1 MSKSNLFLSCVL
13 FLSLIVGIG
22 VGLNHDSSPAA
33 LAAPTDAAWFDRG
46 WGYRRAVTVT
56 CPCAQDQTDYQVQVL
71 LNNTFDYN
79 HAKTDASD
87 FRVTASDGVTQ
98 IPFWIESWNPPNDAS
113 IWVKVPVIP
122 TGSGTTIYLY
132 YGNANPTNNPVEV
145 PPIGPWTRPAGNP
158 IVPIGGPANGR
169 SLLAENI
176 VYDDVTH
183 HYWMVHAN
191 YNDGGVGLV
200 WSDTPTD
207 PASWH
212 WYGTVI
218 SPANAPH
225 ILKYNGTWYIFYSA
239 WPNIRVATSTNV
251 SGPYSN
257 NTLIL
262 SPLPNWETARVDE
275 PFVFRRNDGKWVLMY
290 MGDSGGAHEQVSYA
304 TADDLLG
311 PYTRYSDTTPFI
323 PFGPG
328 GSFDA
333 GTVADPWVVEFHGT
347 YYIGYTVSPTTSSPW
362 QTAYATTTDWVTLTK
377 HGITL
382 PLAPSGWD
390 SSNAFRGAVT
400 RIGDTY
406 VFPYTGDGYQMGI
419 ATQPVYMTM
428 PVNQEA
434 SVFPFFDEFNGTALD
449 TTKWVTPPDN
459 GTISQLSFS
468 GNYLRMTADATYYSK
483 IHGNTSFG
491 MDYLVE
497 AYARDLQ
504 GGQSQ
509 MIPEIGFVQGTGFDN
524 SVRLVADFHAPF
536 TNWEYQAFGGAPWID
551 IWTYPRIRTG
561 ISSAFID

>member
-1 MSKSNLFLSCVL
+1 MSKSNLFLSCAL

-22 VGLNHDSSPAA
+22 VGLNRASSQAA

-46 WGYRRAVTVT
+46 WGYRRAVTIT

-71 LNNTFDYN
+71 LDNTFDYN

-87 FRVTASDGVTQ
+87 VRVTASDGVTQ
-98 IPFWIESWNPPNDAS
+98 IPFWIETWDPPNQAS

-122 TGSGTTIYLY
+122 TGPGTTIYLY
-132 YGNANPTNNPVEV
+132 YGNPNPTNNPVEV

-158 IVPIGGPANGR
+158 IVPIGGPANGQ

-183 HYWMVHAN
+183 HYWMVHAS

-212 WYGTVI
+212 WFGTVI
-218 SPANAPH
+218 SSANAPH

-239 WPNIRVATSTNV
+239 WPNIRVATSTSV

-257 NTLIL
+257 STLIL

-304 TADDLLG
+304 TADDILG

-323 PFGPG
+323 PFGASG
-328 GSFDA
+328 TFDA

-347 YYIGYTVSPTTSSPW
+347 YYIGYTVSPTTLSPW

-382 PLAPSGWD
+382 PLASSGWD
-390 SSNAFRGAVT
+390 STNAFRGAVT

-434 SVFPFFDEFNGTALD
+434 SVFPFFDELNGTALD

-459 GTISQLSFS
+459 GSLSQLSFS
-468 GNYLRMTADATYYSK
+468 GSYMRMTADTNYIK
-483 IHGNTSFG
+483 IHGNTTFG

-504 GGQSQ
+504 GDKIKRFQRSDLYRELALI
-509 MIPEIGFVQGTGFDN
+509 IPSGLWLILIITQIGNTKPT
-524 SVRLVADFHAPF
+524 VALP
-536 TNWEYQAFGGAPWID
+536 GR
-551 IWTYPRIRTG
+551 IW
-561 ISSAFID
+561 A